1 MHDRSAVGSPIDYH
15 DRPSEMGSEEFYLE
29 KKDWQGIW
37 EGSSSHVATR
47 GGLHHR
53 VRCDMWCMHNR
64 RTTCGGSAIPSR
76 AGHVG
81 SGMCGMWAAYIA
93 YAVEGAGGVLDCVL
107 GGRGFYLF
115 ILWKGG
121 GRQGLAGL

>member
-1 MHDRSAVGSPIDYH
+1 MK
-15 DRPSEMGSEEFYLE
+15 

-37 EGSSSHVATR
+37 DGSSSHVATR
-47 GGLHHR
+47 GGRHHR
-53 VRCDMWCMHNR
+53 VRCDMRCMHNR

-93 YAVEGAGGVLDCVL
+93 YAVEGAGGVLDCVAWWK
-107 GGRGFYLF
+107 RVYLF
-115 ILWKGG
+115 IFVERG
-121 GRQGLAGL
+121 GRQGSAGL

>member
-1 MHDRSAVGSPIDYH
+1 MR
-15 DRPSEMGSEEFYLE
+15 
-29 KKDWQGIW
+29 
-37 EGSSSHVATR
+37 
-47 GGLHHR
+47 
-53 VRCDMWCMHNR
+53 CMHNR

-93 YAVEGAGGVLDCVL
+93 YAVEGAGGVLDCVAWWK
-107 GGRGFYLF
+107 RVYLF

-121 GRQGLAGL
+121 EDRGRQDYDLIGGKGL